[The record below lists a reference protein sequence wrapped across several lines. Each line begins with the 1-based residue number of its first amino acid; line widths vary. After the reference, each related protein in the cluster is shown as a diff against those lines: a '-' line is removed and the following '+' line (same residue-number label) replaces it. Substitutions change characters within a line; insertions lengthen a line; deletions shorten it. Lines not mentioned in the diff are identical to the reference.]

1 MATIKEQLESIG
13 DAIRLKTG
21 GTALLSLEEMA
32 QELNNIPEKSAQD
45 LAFSG
50 SSVIVPAG
58 NYKEQAVK
66 EIATSELNK
75 PTITVNSNGK
85 ITATV
90 TQEEGYIAAD
100 NPGEAIVKT
109 SDYQLPTKAAQTITP
124 GKTNITIAA
133 NTYLTGVQ
141 TIKGDSNLVASNIVS
156 GKTIFGVAG
165 SFNSVDAVL
174 NFKVIGGTTRPTS
187 PANNTI
193 WVNTS
198 TTITSWDFS
207 SSQPERRS
215 GNKNLIVYPYN
226 TSSYTANGI
235 TFTANSNGTITASGT
250 ATAQTTLYLH
260 NNEDCLSLPAG
271 AYCLSGASSSGS
283 SSTYIIGIKYSYDNW
298 ATASY
303 TSTGD
308 TPTSKSV
315 TFTDPVKLII
325 YLQVKSGVK
334 CNNVVFSPQLEKG
347 TSATSFVAGNAQG
360 QVWINVDTSSDL
372 SFNALKTNAI
382 QLYPTEVYQYY
393 NAKWNKMTVECY
405 QDKAWKSLLSELY
418 LFNNGDTCD
427 SSTGGWTAASGGSV
441 GTTLDV
447 ANGGT
452 GPTYI
457 QYAQVITNKAIDFS
471 QFNTLHINV
480 SSYSSTGTVTISTTS
495 GGSAAASVT
504 INAKKEFTLNIA
516 DCDDAY
522 FIKLRTEGK
531 QHNSNSWL
539 STGFYADKIWLTKD

>member
-45 LAFSG
+45 LTFSG

-66 EIATSELNK
+66 EIATSELNE

-90 TQEEGYIAAD
+90 IQEEGYIAAD

-141 TIKGDSNLVASNIVS
+141 TIKGDSNLVANNIVS

-165 SFNSVDAVL
+165 NYNPTDAVL
-174 NFKVIGGTTRPTS
+174 NFKVVGGTTKPTS

-198 TTITSWDFS
+198 TTITSWEVN
-207 SSQPERRS
+207 P
-215 GNKNLIVYPYN
+215 N
-226 TSSYTANGI
+226 TPT
-235 TFTANSNGTITASGT
+235 
-250 ATAQTTLYLH
+250 QTT
-260 NNEDCLSLPAG
+260 NG
-271 AYCLSGASSSGS
+271 
-283 SSTYIIGIKYSYDNW
+283 K
-298 ATASY
+298 
-303 TSTGD
+303 
-308 TPTSKSV
+308 
-315 TFTDPVKLII
+315 
-325 YLQVKSGVK
+325 
-334 CNNVVFSPQLEKG
+334 
-347 TSATSFVAGNAQG
+347 
-360 QVWINVDTSSDL
+360 VWIYVGVSSDL

-382 QLYPTEVYQYY
+382 QLYPIEVYQYY
-393 NAKWNKMTVECY
+393 SSKWNKMAAEGY
-405 QDKAWKSLLSELY
+405 QNGTWKSLLSELY